1 MQNKIFHW
9 TRRVSAILL
18 HYKSLQSRAEKICSS
33 QQILS
38 SEKETINKQLRE
50 NNYPSR
56 FVKSIKANHRN
67 SLDPSNR
74 KNYLSTLY
82 IKGASE
88 KVEKLLKP
96 FNLKL
101 SNKSSNTL
109 RTQLCKLKDKKKKEE
124 SSNVVY

>member
-1 MQNKIFHW
+1 MTIFRPDKFLGRFQVVNLHFRSCLLKK
-9 TRRVSAILL
+9 TLYNGYREKHIFLYKMLLKPTIGILWIHQL
-18 HYKSLQSRAEKICSS
+18 EK
-33 QQILS
+33 
-38 SEKETINKQLRE
+38 
-50 NNYPSR
+50 
-56 FVKSIKANHRN
+56 
-67 SLDPSNR
+67 
-74 KNYLSTLY
+74 KNYLSTPY

-109 RTQLCKLKDKKKKEE
+109 RTQLCKLKDKKKIKE